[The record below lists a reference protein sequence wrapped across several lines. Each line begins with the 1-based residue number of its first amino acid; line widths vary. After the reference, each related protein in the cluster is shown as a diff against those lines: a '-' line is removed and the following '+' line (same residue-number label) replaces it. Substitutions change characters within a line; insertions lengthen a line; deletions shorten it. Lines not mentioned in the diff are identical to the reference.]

1 VPTRVCAHETGT
13 GASARP
19 LRGRV
24 DWALLRSRVAD
35 DACAAAFL
43 VLVERLGVAP
53 G

>member
-1 VPTRVCAHETGT
+1 MPTRVCAHETGT
-13 GASARP
+13 GRR
-19 LRGRV
+19 RGQV